1 MAPSPPSHYSQQPH
15 FTVPPQRP
23 SKTVKQQQHKHS
35 SKSCSNIFLKSF
47 VVMIVL
53 VVIPLFPSQAPDFIT
68 QSVVT
73 QFWELFHLLFIGIV
87 VCYGLFCKRSSNK
100 TYAETQ
106 HSRFDS
112 SDAYAASE
120 MSNVASIFDNGLE
133 NYCGSDEKRVIP
145 NWDSQFLN
153 HESRV
158 QERFELVEG
167 EKIRSLN
174 ENGAICGYGDKRVIP
189 NWDSQFLNYEYSGQE
204 RSNRDEGEK
213 SRSFS
218 GIYGGQERSNL
229 GEGEKSRSFSDID
242 GVENTEEFN
251 EREVAKVWNNQYFYG
266 ESMVVVANGNY
277 GVEKVSH
284 IDHKPLGLP
293 VRSLRDRAFNAEK
306 TESIHEDSV
315 NSEGSSGSIGYEVRG
330 EKIRDMA
337 PMNLRRKFEEASGP
351 CQVSWRSRSQGGELE
366 GVNTFRPPS
375 HSRPHSV
382 GQLEF
387 GYLKSRSFSKPVSSW
402 TSPTSSSPSITSPS
416 SSFSSENGG
425 VEIPLSDP
433 HYAFDTISV
442 PTSQQT
448 GASIGEAAVLTS
460 EVKESNSQSCLE
472 MNVQLRDDCEEDE
485 KKMKTNPSSRE
496 ACHVQGH
503 PHTKSHSAGETEF
516 DHQEPWSFWNRVRSQ
531 IVSNSSSPKAIPPI
545 SATSPEMP
553 YSRKQDPERLKNV
566 KPPPVQVSQ
575 PTARS
580 VNDAAAFVASK
591 TRRSTVGSSS
601 EFDML
606 HTSKDKLKDVT
617 PVNGEATYQTS
628 MSRAFG
634 IGSSSEITMQESS
647 KDKLKHVSKDLKQDS
662 SYTQKQSV
670 ISVVSDVKQP
680 VSAKNSSRG
689 KSVRT
694 FRSRRNYIDRSKRK
708 VDCPKNGG
716 EINEVSCDQFDAMSS
731 LKCINREGGSKP
743 PVNSRKGILDNSGP
757 IPSSA
762 FFVSEPEAKQHFA
775 NTDIVE
781 SKESTESKGNPES
794 VLTNSQMS
802 SDEEADF
809 DLADD
814 VDLGS
819 EVDRKAGE
827 FIAKFREQIRLQKIE
842 SFRRTSG

>member
-1 MAPSPPSHYSQQPH
+1 MAPSPPNSDYSQQPH
-15 FTVPPQRP
+15 FTVPQRP
-23 SKTVKQQQHKHS
+23 SKTAKQQHS
-35 SKSCSNIFLKSF
+35 SKSCSNIFLKSLE
-47 VVMIVL
+47 VMIVL

-68 QSVVT
+68 QSIVT
-73 QFWELFHLLFIGIV
+73 QFWELFHLLFIGIA
-87 VCYGLFCKRSSNK
+87 VCYGLFCKRSNK
-100 TYAETQ
+100 SYGEAQ

-112 SDAYAASE
+112 SNAYAASG
-120 MSNVASIFDNGLE
+120 MSNVASVFDNGLA

-145 NWDSQFLN
+145 NWDSQFLH
-153 HESRV
+153 HESRE

-174 ENGAICGYGDKRVIP
+174 ENGAQIFCGYGDKRVIP
-189 NWDSQFLNYEYSGQE
+189 HWDSQFLNYEYRGQE
-204 RSNRDEGEK
+204 RSNLDEGEK

-218 GIYGGQERSNL
+218 SIDGGQERSNL
-229 GEGEKSRSFSDID
+229 GEGEKSRSFS
-242 GVENTEEFN
+242 VENTEKFN
-251 EREVAKVWNNQYFYG
+251 EREVAQVWNNQYFYG

-293 VRSLRDRAFNAEK
+293 VRSLRNRAFNAENP
-306 TESIHEDSV
+306 ESIHEDSV
-315 NSEGSSGSIGYEVRG
+315 NSGGSSGSIGYEVRG
-330 EKIRDMA
+330 EKMRDMA

-351 CQVSWRSRSQGGELE
+351 CQVSWRLRSQGRELE
-366 GVNTFRPPS
+366 GVNAVRPPS
-375 HSRPHSV
+375 HARPHLV

-387 GYLKSRSFSKPVSSW
+387 GYLQSRSFSKLVSSR
-402 TSPTSSSPSITSPS
+402 TSPTTSSPSITSPS

-425 VEIPLSDP
+425 VEMPLLDP
-433 HYAFDTISV
+433 HYAFDSISV

-448 GASIGEAAVLTS
+448 GASIGDEAVLTS
-460 EVKESNSQSCLE
+460 EVKESSSRSCLE
-472 MNVQLRDDCEEDE
+472 MNVQLRDDYEEDE

-496 ACHVQGH
+496 ARHVQGH

-545 SATSPEMP
+545 SAASPEMP
-553 YSRKQDPERLKNV
+553 NSRKQDIERLKNV

-575 PTARS
+575 PTSRS
-580 VNDAAAFVASK
+580 VNDAAAFATLK

-606 HTSKDKLKDVT
+606 RTSKDKLKEVA
-617 PVNGEATYQTS
+617 PVNGEATYHTS
-628 MSRAFG
+628 KSLAFS

-670 ISVVSDVKQP
+670 NSMVSDVKQLVP
-680 VSAKNSSRG
+680 AKNSSRG

-694 FRSRRNYIDRSKRK
+694 FRSRRSYIDRSKRK

-762 FFVSEPEAKQHFA
+762 FFESEPEVKQHFV
-775 NTDIVE
+775 NNDVVE
-781 SKESTESKGNPES
+781 SKESSESKGNSKS
-794 VLTNSQMS
+794 VLTISHMS

-842 SFRRTSG
+842 SFRQTSG

>member
-1 MAPSPPSHYSQQPH
+1 MAASSPSNYSQHH
-15 FTVPPQRP
+15 FSVPQRP
-23 SKTVKQQQHKHS
+23 SKTVKQQHS
-35 SKSCSNIFLKSF
+35 SKSCSNIFLKSV

-68 QSVVT
+68 QRIVT

-112 SDAYAASE
+112 SEVYASG
-120 MSNVASIFDNGLE
+120 MSNVASIFDVGVE

-145 NWDSQFLN
+145 NWDSQFLHN
-153 HESRV
+153 GSRE

-167 EKIRSLN
+167 EKIRSFSD
-174 ENGAICGYGDKRVIP
+174 ENGAEIFCGSGDKRVMQ
-189 NWDSQFLNYEYSGQE
+189 NWDSQFLHYGYRGQE
-204 RSNRDEGEK
+204 RSNLDESEK

-218 GIYGGQERSNL
+218 GI
-229 GEGEKSRSFSDID
+229 D
-242 GVENTEEFN
+242 GVENTEGFN
-251 EREVAKVWNNQYFYG
+251 EREVAQVWNSQYFYG

-277 GVEKVSH
+277 GVEKVSP
-284 IDHKPLGLP
+284 IDHRPLGLP

-306 TESIHEDSV
+306 PESIHEDSV
-315 NSEGSSGSIGYEVRG
+315 HSGGSSGSIGYEVRG
-330 EKIRDMA
+330 DKIRGMD
-337 PMNLRRKFEEASGP
+337 PINLRRKFEEASGP
-351 CQVSWRSRSQGGELE
+351 RQVSWRSRSQRRELE
-366 GVNTFRPPS
+366 GVNTGRLPS

-387 GYLKSRSFSKPVSSW
+387 GHLKSRSFSKPVSSR

-425 VEIPLSDP
+425 VEMPLSDP
-433 HYAFDTISV
+433 HYAFESV
-442 PTSQQT
+442 PVPISQQT
-448 GASIGEAAVLTS
+448 GTSIGESAVLTS
-460 EVKESNSQSCLE
+460 NVKQSSDVSCSE
-472 MNVQLRDDCEEDE
+472 MNTLLRDEYEEDE
-485 KKMKTNPSSRE
+485 KKMKTSPSSRE
-496 ACHVQGH
+496 ARHVQGH
-503 PHTKSHSAGETEF
+503 PHSKSHSAGETEF
-516 DHQEPWSFWNRVRSQ
+516 EQHQEPWSFWNRVRSQ
-531 IVSNSSSPKAIPPI
+531 IVPNSSSPRVI
-545 SATSPEMP
+545 SPASPEMAN
-553 YSRKQDPERLKNV
+553 SRKQDLERLKNV
-566 KPPPVQVSQ
+566 KPPPLQVSQ
-575 PTARS
+575 PAARS

-606 HTSKDKLKDVT
+606 RTTKDKLKDVA
-617 PVNGEATYQTS
+617 PVNVEATYHTS
-628 MSRAFG
+628 KSLAFST
-634 IGSSSEITMQESS
+634 GSSSEITMQECS
-647 KDKLKHVSKDLKQDS
+647 KDKLKHVSKDLKQYS

-670 ISVVSDVKQP
+670 NSLVSDVKQP
-680 VSAKNSSRG
+680 VAVKISPRG

-694 FRSRRNYIDRSKRK
+694 VRSRRSYIDRSKRK
-708 VDCPKNGG
+708 VDCPKEGG
-716 EINEVSCDQFDAMSS
+716 DINEVSCDQFDTISS
-731 LKCINREGGSKP
+731 LKCINREGDSLP
-743 PVNSRKGILDNSGP
+743 PVNPRKGILDNSGP

-762 FFVSEPEAKQHFA
+762 VFESEPAAKKHFP
-775 NTDIVE
+775 NTYIVE
-781 SKESTESKGNPES
+781 SKENSESKGNSDS
-794 VLTNSQMS
+794 VLTNSHMS